1 MKGNRLANTPTN
13 ATTGKTPERI
23 DDKDKLLVEY
33 LKENARLSYSELG
46 SSISLSADA
55 ARSRVEKLI
64 KDGVIQLVTL
74 VDPALVGKSTR
85 ISIGVKIQGDP
96 DEFTRWANQQA
107 EIIHLAR
114 TLGSF
119 DFFGEM
125 VSESDF
131 SAHQFIVEKLRCAPN
146 VTNVEVWPMLHID
159 KWRQDT
165 RSPSVS
171 SEVLDNLSLSEEDFD
186 IIRELINTPR
196 IQFRELAERLNR
208 PYGIVRRRSMALFD
222 SGVIRSTIV
231 VDDLIFEQSC
241 LAILLV
247 KGGPQLRP
255 LLTEMQEVSILSSC
269 TGSRQY
275 VGEVSVSSKE
285 QLAILAQRLCDSDLS
300 AIESEL
306 LVQVAVDKLPASFKL

>member
-1 MKGNRLANTPTN
+1 MKGNRLAKTPMDN
-13 ATTGKTPERI
+13 ITGKALERI
-23 DDKDKLLVEY
+23 DEKDKLLVNY
-33 LKENARLSYSELG
+33 LRENARLTYSELG
-46 SSISLSADA
+46 SYISLSSDA
-55 ARSRVEKLI
+55 VRLRVEKLI
-64 KDGVIQLVTL
+64 KDGLIQLVTL

-85 ISIGVKIQGDP
+85 ISIGVNIQGNP
-96 DEFTRWANQQA
+96 DEFTSWANQQA

-146 VTNVEVWPMLHID
+146 VTNIEVWPMLHID

-196 IQFRELAERLNR
+196 IQFRELAERLKR

-231 VDDLIFEQSC
+231 INDLIIEQSC
-241 LAILLV
+241 LAILLA
-247 KGGPQLRP
+247 KGGIQAGQQLTMMP
-255 LLTEMQEVSILSSC
+255 EVSILSSC

-275 VGEVSVSSKE
+275 VGEVNVSSKE
-285 QLAILAQRLCDSDLS
+285 ELAQFAQKLCSPDQPVL
-300 AIESEL
+300 ESEL
-306 LVQVAVDKLPASFKL
+306 LVQVAVDKLPASFTL